1 MLYRFPKV
9 LMEKVSDL
17 ASNSVASG
25 ANSVVLGW
33 FYISL
38 PIILIRK
45 PSVVIAI
52 TRIIGLTLR
61 YQLQPAYPR
70 FIGTTLPFSK
80 SPAILFISSK
90 TLYGIYGGTD
100 TCDRYMKPRIWMV
113 HVTPLSQRISSS
125 SACLVILT
133 RGATILN

>member
-17 ASNSVASG
+17 ASNSVAPG

-70 FIGTTLPFSK
+70 FIGTTISFSK
-80 SPAILFISSK
+80 SPAILISSK

-100 TCDRYMKPRIWMV
+100 TCDRCMKPNIWMV